1 MIKDIHGIG
10 LLLWS
15 PMPKFENLIMPSVLR
30 FGALT
35 FGKINIQK
43 TFKRMLIVTKPNQH
57 GDSTNPINLAIKP
70 KSQFQQSQLKIQF
83 WPFIPSSMPKSLIW
97 HID

>member
-70 KSQFQQSQLKIQF
+70 KSQFSNLNSKFNFGPLSHPQC
-83 WPFIPSSMPKSLIW
+83 PKA
-97 HID
+97 